1 MVVKGRMGKRAI
13 CNRKGFIQVKGPM
26 EVKGPTE
33 VNIMHGGGATVTG
46 MGTRRK
52 SSRPRRDRDETETRP
67 RRDVKISRRDVCSS
81 RRDRDVTVQALLIV
95 ITGIDV
101 IFHVHCF

>member
-52 SSRPRRDRDETETRP
+52 SSRPRRDRDETETKP
-67 RRDVKISRRDVCSS
+67 
-81 RRDRDVTVQALLIV
+81 RRDRDETLKFRDETFVAL
-95 ITGIDV
+95 DV
-101 IFHVHCF
+101 IETLQYKLY